1 MRLRNSD
8 APPLAT
14 NAGNGRAFGPGP
26 GAPIAAVFRNTDE
39 FGTDESVSN
48 QSGRASANQTGRV
61 SLTIVVP
68 IVVPIIVPIV
78 VPIIVPIVVPVIVT
92 VIVTIVVPSVV
103 VMIVLSIVPAAIVV
117 RLVFRGSYEVHWPVA
132 RIILSAMLAPI
143 PRMAGRH
150 V

>member
-61 SLTIVVP
+61 SLT
-68 IVVPIIVPIV
+68 IV

>member
-68 IVVPIIVPIV
+68 I
-78 VPIIVPIVVPVIVT
+78 IVPIVVPVIVT

-117 RLVFRGSYEVHWPVA
+117 RLVFRGSYEVHWPAA

>member
-68 IVVPIIVPIV
+68 I
-78 VPIIVPIVVPVIVT
+78 IVPIVVPVIVT

-117 RLVFRGSYEVHWPVA
+117 RLVFRGSYEVHRPIA
-132 RIILSAMLAPI
+132 GIILAAMLAPI

>member
-78 VPIIVPIVVPVIVT
+78 VPVIVT